1 MYMRLVGYAADKIS
15 IITTYNGQ
23 KALIRDVLNTRCRD
37 NPLFGLPRDVSTV
50 DKFQG
55 EQNDC
60 TSFLF
65 FGGKGEGENMCVWG

>member
-60 TSFLF
+60 KSFFFLF
-65 FGGKGEGENMCVWG
+65 GGGG